1 MGYKINRQD
10 LFKTDNNLI
19 SFDMDNSDSIM
30 VELPPLDDNY
40 GELKDFI
47 YKLDI
52 DKEEKA
58 NILNKINALNN
69 TNISLKEKKQIKEEI
84 EIFKKKYL

>member
-10 LFKTDNNLI
+10 LLKTDNTLI
-19 SFDMDNSDSIM
+19 SFDIDNSDSLTI
-30 VELPPLDDNY
+30 ELPQPDNDY
-40 GELKDFI
+40 SELKEQI

-58 NILNKINALNN
+58 NILNKISLLNQ
-69 TNISLKEKKQIKEEI
+69 NISLKEKKSIKQEI
-84 EIFKKKYL
+84 DKFKKKYL